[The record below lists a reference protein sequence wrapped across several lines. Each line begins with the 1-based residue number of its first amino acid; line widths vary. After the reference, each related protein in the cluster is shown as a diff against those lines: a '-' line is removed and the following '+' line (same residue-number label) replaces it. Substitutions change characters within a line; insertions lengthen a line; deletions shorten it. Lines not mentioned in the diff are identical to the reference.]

1 MSEKL
6 FDIVTVKGNDHL
18 DFLQG
23 QITQNIEKLTTGT
36 LHYSAICNPK
46 GRVILTCHIFPL
58 ENRVGIV
65 IPVAMTD
72 ILISKLSSFILRSDV
87 IIERLETSISLCIES
102 NELDSDLS
110 VFKDNHHDTSGSSFI
125 ISRKLNNSN
134 FTEIYTD
141 QNNKNIQSRAIDI
154 IEWKRLRMIE
164 NIVDITQENT
174 EKYTPHMLNLD
185 LNNGVCFNKGCY
197 VGQEIVAR
205 TEYIGKVKRR
215 LNLYKLSSENITV
228 DEKLYLNNKDSNAHI
243 LSISGDRLTAII
255 NTDFSNLELS
265 YKNGIA
271 KPLTN
276 SFK

>member
-23 QITQNIEKLTTGT
+23 QITQNIEKLTAGT

-58 ENRVGIV
+58 ENSVGIV
-65 IPVAMTD
+65 IPVSMTD
-72 ILISKLSSFILRSDV
+72 ILISRLSSFILRSDV
-87 IIERLETSISLCIES
+87 TIEKLDTSTSLCIDS

-110 VFKDNHHDTSGSSFI
+110 VFKDNYHDVSGSSFFT
-125 ISRKLNNSN
+125 SRKLNNSN
-134 FTEIYTD
+134 FTEIYTNL
-141 QNNKNIQSRAIDI
+141 NNKNIQNRAIEN
-154 IEWKRLRMIE
+154 IEWQRLRIIE
-164 NIVDITQENT
+164 NIVDITQVNT
-174 EKYTPHMLNLD
+174 ERYTPHMLNLD
-185 LNNGVCFNKGCY
+185 LNSGVCFNKGCY

-205 TEYIGKVKRR
+205 TEHIGKVKRR
-215 LNLYKLSSENITV
+215 LILYKLSSKNITV
-228 DEKLYLNNKDSNAHI
+228 DEKLYLNDKDSNAHI
-243 LSISGDRLTAII
+243 LSISGDRLAAII
-255 NTDFSNLELS
+255 NTDFSNQELS

-276 SFK
+276 PFK

>member
-1 MSEKL
+1 MA
-6 FDIVTVKGNDHL
+6 
-18 DFLQG
+18 
-23 QITQNIEKLTTGT
+23 
-36 LHYSAICNPK
+36 AIF
-46 GRVILTCHIFPL
+46 IFF
-58 ENRVGIV
+58 
-65 IPVAMTD
+65 
-72 ILISKLSSFILRSDV
+72 S
-87 IIERLETSISLCIES
+87 
-102 NELDSDLS
+102 
-110 VFKDNHHDTSGSSFI
+110 

-134 FTEIYTD
+134 FTEIYT
-141 QNNKNIQSRAIDI
+141 NLINKNIQKRAIDI

-205 TEYIGKVKRR
+205 TEFIGKVKRR

-255 NTDFSNLELS
+255 NTDFSNQELL

>member
-23 QITQNIEKLTTGT
+23 QITQNIEKLTAGT

-164 NIVDITQENT
+164 NIADITQENT

>member
-255 NTDFSNLELS
+255 NTDFSNQELL

>member
-23 QITQNIEKLTTGT
+23 QITQNIEKLTAGT

-65 IPVAMTD
+65 IPVSMTD
-72 ILISKLSSFILRSDV
+72 ILISRLSSYILRSDV
-87 IIERLETSISLCIES
+87 TIEKLDTSTSLCINS
-102 NELDSDLS
+102 NDLDSDLS
-110 VFKDNHHDTSGSSFI
+110 VFTDNHHDTSGLSFN

-134 FTEIYTD
+134 FTEIYTNL
-141 QNNKNIQSRAIDI
+141 NNKNIQSEAIDI

-205 TEYIGKVKRR
+205 TEFIGKVKRR

-255 NTDFSNLELS
+255 NTVFSNQELL